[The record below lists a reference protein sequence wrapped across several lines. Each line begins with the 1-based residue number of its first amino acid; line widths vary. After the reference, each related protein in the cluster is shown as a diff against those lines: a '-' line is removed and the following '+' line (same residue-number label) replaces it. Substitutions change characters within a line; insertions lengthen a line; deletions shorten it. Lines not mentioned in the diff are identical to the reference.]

1 MRKVIKDFLD
11 ALTANPSERLEGRE
25 LDRHH
30 FAIMEGY
37 YRETQ
42 AVRERYLNDDVR
54 YLLSRSY
61 HDIEFYKWEEWLAS
75 DKGRER
81 REALGFEKR
90 TPRSDQERETLL
102 YRFHDI
108 EFMAYLITKDV
119 YEQFKLVLNDEVM
132 AIGDKLKRGDM
143 TFSDEVRT
151 FIYKMKPQDTPPA
164 PEPQPLPTM
173 ATERTA
179 EDLTRIFTALQDEGF
194 ISQESRLVDWL
205 TAWGKAD
212 DEASTPEQREPFKR
226 IVWIKKNKKTGL
238 PNKRSLFDLLLIM
251 GYDISDFDVIKNPF
265 SARKH
270 ICVVNRLFI
279 VSGTTRDIGRDD
291 ETRFI
296 KAGHKSEYHDILE
309 RIVIKGK

>member
-1 MRKVIKDFLD
+1 MRPVIKDFLD

-30 FAIMEGY
+30 FAILEGY
-37 YRETQ
+37 HRETQ
-42 AVRERYLNDDVR
+42 AVRESFLNDDVR
-54 YLLSRSY
+54 NLLLRDY
-61 HDIEFYKWEEWLAS
+61 YDIESYKWEEWLAS

-143 TFSDEVRT
+143 TFSNEVRT
-151 FIYKMKPQDTPPA
+151 YIYKMKPQDTPPS

-173 ATERTA
+173 ATDRTA
-179 EDLTRIFTALQDEGF
+179 KDLTRIFTDLQDEGF

-226 IVWIKKNKKTGL
+226 IVWIKTNSL
-238 PNKRSLFDLLLIM
+238 NRQPSKRSLLDLLLIM
-251 GYDISDFDVIKNPF
+251 GYDVTFDTINSGGEIEK
-265 SARKH
+265 RKD
-270 ICVVNRLFI
+270 VVNLLFYVPGTPHNI
-279 VSGTTRDIGRDD
+279 VRNDTN
-291 ETRFI
+291 RFI
-296 KAGHKSEYHDILE
+296 RVGYKSEYHDLLE
-309 RIVIKGK
+309 RIATKGK